1 MENLDS
7 LSVKITVIIIVEGFV
22 LSFSKN
28 NMDRTVIEF
37 IKHIENNIHICI
49 WSS

>member
-1 MENLDS
+1 MGNLDS
-7 LSVKITVIIIVEGFV
+7 LSVKITVIVEGFG